1 MAGSNWVYQE
11 KEVIELPETCA
22 GFVYEI
28 TNIVNGRKYIGKK
41 VLYHNQKKKLTKAE
55 LAEQTGRGRKKSYK
69 VVQKESDWK
78 KYIGSNTKLK
88 KQIIEGEVTKE
99 DLKRQ
104 ILEIGLNK
112 KHLTYLETK
121 YLFQMEVLENPDK
134 YYNDNIL
141 GKFFTS
147 DFDSQI

>member
-1 MAGSNWVYQE
+1 MNWLYNEREITDISQF
-11 KEVIELPETCA
+11 PPNTF
-22 GFVYEI
+22 GFVYQVI
-28 TNIVNGRKYIGKK
+28 TPEGKKYVGKK

>member
-1 MAGSNWVYQE
+1 M
-11 KEVIELPETCA
+11 
-22 GFVYEI
+22 
-28 TNIVNGRKYIGKK
+28 GKK

-69 VVQKESDWK
+69 IVQKESDWK

-88 KQIIEGEVTKE
+88 NQITEGEVTKE

-104 ILEIGLNK
+104 ILEVGLNK

-121 YLFQMEVLENPDK
+121 YLFQMEVLENPDQ

>member
-1 MAGSNWVYQE
+1 MNWLYNG
-11 KEVIELPETCA
+11 KEITDISQFPPNTF
-22 GFVYEI
+22 GFVYQVI
-28 TNIVNGRKYIGKK
+28 TPEGKKYVGKK

-69 VVQKESDWK
+69 IVQKESDWK
-78 KYIGSNTKLK
+78 KYIGSNAKLK
-88 KQIIEGEVTKE
+88 RQITEGEVTKD

-104 ILEIGLNK
+104 ILEIALNK

-121 YLFQMEVLENPDK
+121 YLFQMAVLENPDQ

-147 DFDSQI
+147 DFDS

>member
-1 MAGSNWVYQE
+1 MNWLYNE
-11 KEVIELPETCA
+11 KEITDISQFPPNTF
-22 GFVYEI
+22 GFVYQVI
-28 TNIVNGRKYIGKK
+28 TPEGKKYVGKK

-69 VVQKESDWK
+69 IVQKESDWK

-88 KQIIEGEVTKE
+88 NQITEGEVTKE
-99 DLKRQ
+99 NLKRQ

-121 YLFQMEVLENPDK
+121 YLFQMEVLENPDQ